1 MPYILAIFLI
11 ALTSCC
17 IVNLLRQH
25 YIIQL
30 AGISFLIT
38 YLVLRL
44 YYLSRSDVTLNEF
57 LNCSIPAMTGIAACL
72 TGMVLGFW
80 VFPPIRKKINKVST
94 KN

>member
-1 MPYILAIFLI
+1 MTYILSIFLI
-11 ALTSCC
+11 ALISCC

-44 YYLSRSDVTLNEF
+44 YFLSRNDVTLSDF
-57 LNCSIPAMTGIAACL
+57 LNCTLPALTGIAACL

-80 VFPPIRKKINKVST
+80 IFPPIRKKLNK
-94 KN
+94 